1 MSTIQHASS
10 ALRAEDL
17 DEQLRGILSLPNDL
31 DWDEARRAWNLAV
44 DQRPTAVALPRSF
57 EEVATVVAFAREHG
71 LRVAPQGT
79 GHNAGAIASLE
90 DTILVR
96 TSRMRGVRI
105 DPDARIAR
113 VEAGALWMDV
123 TGPAG
128 EHGLAALAGSS
139 PDVGV
144 VGYCLG
150 GGVSWL
156 GRRYGL
162 ASNSVLAVELIT
174 ADGSV
179 VRATADD
186 HADLFWAVRGG
197 GGSFGIVTAL
207 ELSLF
212 PVAEVFA
219 GALFFPWERSR
230 EVLQAWRAW
239 TATVPETVSSCGRI
253 LQVPPLPD
261 VPEPLRGRQFVL
273 IELVVL
279 GDGSDVQELVAPLR
293 ALEPEIDTL
302 AVIPASALSQL
313 HMDPEHPVPAIGG
326 GRLVRD
332 LPPEAVDALVEAA
345 GPTSGTTLLTTEVRH
360 VGGAIARDPAGH
372 GAVGSLPGEYMMF
385 CGGLPVDAG
394 TGAAIAGD
402 VARVGDALAPWG
414 ADRDYLNFVEAPADV
429 RRFFTPETYGRL
441 RAVKRRYDA
450 GELFLANH
458 PIRPAE
464 RVASVPGKLAHDLQP
479 TSR

>member
-1 MSTIQHASS
+1 MSTIHHLSTS
-10 ALRAEDL
+10 LRAEDL
-17 DEQLRGILSLPNDL
+17 DAHLRAIVLLPSDL
-31 DWDEARRAWNLAV
+31 DWDGARQAWNLAV
-44 DQRPTAVALPRSF
+44 DQRPTAVALPRSP
-57 EEVATVVAFAREHG
+57 EDVAAVVAFARAHG

-79 GHNAGAIASLE
+79 GHNAGAIASLA
-90 DTILVR
+90 DTILVK
-96 TSRMRGVRI
+96 TSRMRAVRI
-105 DPDARIAR
+105 DADARVAR

-162 ASNSVLAVELIT
+162 ASNSVVAVELVT
-174 ADGSV
+174 ADGSL
-179 VRATADD
+179 VRATPDE

-197 GGSFGIVTAL
+197 GGSFGIVTAV

-219 GALFFPWERSR
+219 GALFFPWGRTR

-239 TATVPETVSSCGRI
+239 TATVPETVTSCGRI

-273 IELVVL
+273 VEVVVL
-279 GDGSDVQELVAPLR
+279 GDGPTGQELVAPLR
-293 ALEPEIDTL
+293 VLEPEIDTL
-302 AVIPASALSQL
+302 GVIPAAALSRL
-313 HMDPEHPVPAIGG
+313 HMDPEHPVPAVGG

-332 LPPEAVDALVEAA
+332 LPPDAIDALVEAA

-360 VGGAIARDPAGH
+360 MGGALGRDPAEH

-385 CGGLPVDAG
+385 CGGIPVDAEV
-394 TGAAIAGD
+394 GAAIARD
-402 VARVGDALAPWG
+402 VARVRDALAPWG
-414 ADRDYLNFVEAPADV
+414 AERDYLNFVEEPADV
-429 RRFFTPETYGRL
+429 RRFFTFEAHARL
-441 RAVKRRYDA
+441 RAVKHRYDA
-450 GELFLANH
+450 DELFVANH
-458 PIRPAE
+458 PIRPA
-464 RVASVPGKLAHDLQP
+464 
-479 TSR
+479 

>member
-1 MSTIQHASS
+1 MSTTHHVSA
-10 ALRAEDL
+10 ALRTEDL
-17 DEQLRGILSLPNDL
+17 DEQLRPILLLPSDL
-31 DWDEARRAWNLAV
+31 DWDEARQAWNLAV
-44 DQRPTAVALPRSF
+44 DQRPTAVAVPRSA
-57 EEVATVVAFAREHG
+57 EEVAAVVAFAREHG

-90 DTILVR
+90 DTILVK
-96 TSRMRGVRI
+96 TSRMRAVRI
-105 DPDARIAR
+105 DPVARTAR

-162 ASNSVLAVELIT
+162 ASNSVVAVELVT
-174 ADGSV
+174 ADGSL
-179 VRATADD
+179 VRATADE

-197 GGSFGIVTAL
+197 GGSFGIVTTL

-212 PVAEVFA
+212 PIAEVFA
-219 GALFFPWERSR
+219 GALFFPWHRAR

-239 TATVPETVSSCGRI
+239 TATVPETVTSCGRI

-273 IELVVL
+273 VELVVL
-279 GDGSDVQELVAPLR
+279 GDAPVGQELVAPLR
-293 ALEPEIDTL
+293 ALGPEIDTL
-302 AVIPASALSQL
+302 GMIPAAALSQL
-313 HMDPEHPVPAIGG
+313 HMDPDHPVPAIGG

-332 LPPEAVDALVEAA
+332 LPPEAIDALVEAA

-360 VGGAIARDPAGH
+360 MGGAIARDPAEH

-385 CGGLPVDAG
+385 CGGVPVDAQV
-394 TGAAIAGD
+394 GAAIARD

-414 ADRDYLNFVEAPADV
+414 AERDYLNFVETPADV
-429 RRFFTPETYGRL
+429 RRFFTPEAYGRL
-441 RAVKRRYDA
+441 RDVKRHYDA
-450 GELFLANH
+450 DELFVANH
-458 PIRPAE
+458 PIRPA
-464 RVASVPGKLAHDLQP
+464 
-479 TSR
+479 